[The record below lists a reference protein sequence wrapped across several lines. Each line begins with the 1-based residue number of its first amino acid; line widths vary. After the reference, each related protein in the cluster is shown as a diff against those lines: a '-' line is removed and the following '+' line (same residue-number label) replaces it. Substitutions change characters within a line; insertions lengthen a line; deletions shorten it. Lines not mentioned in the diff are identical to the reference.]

1 MRKFINLSA
10 IESRGLDIVIYN
22 NARQL
27 RKDAI
32 LLAETNKSYSSATS
46 LLILSSEEVIK
57 ATLVFLHSQG
67 YKVYLIKGAKR
78 FFSDHKIRHEVA
90 QLVEVGSSLMET
102 ITIWEEQREKP
113 LFKTKVKWLDWGL
126 NGLNDLVKSV
136 QPLVDSGKRIE
147 KLQEFN
153 DLKNQGLYVN
163 YKDKLL
169 TPQFQIDADE
179 YTTVKNIVER
189 TFKFYKSLRL
199 LYHPSIEKH
208 LSKKKIMKVRED
220 LELLINDAFKD
231 FEFNNNRKSYE

>member
-1 MRKFINLSA
+1 MQNFINLS
-10 IESRGLDIVIYN
+10 SNDSKGLDQSIYN
-22 NARQL
+22 NARKL
-27 RKDAI
+27 RNDAI
-32 LLAETNKSYSSATS
+32 LLAETNKSYCSATS
-46 LLILSSEEVIK
+46 LLILSSEEIIK

-67 YKVYLIKGAKR
+67 FKVYLIKGAKR

-102 ITIWEEQREKP
+102 MTIWEEQREKP

-126 NGLNDLVKSV
+126 NGLNDIVKSV

-163 YKDKLL
+163 YEDKLFS
-169 TPQFQIDADE
+169 PQFQIDADE

-208 LSKKKIMKVRED
+208 LSKKKIKETRKD

-231 FEFNNNRKSYE
+231 YEFNNKKNGYK

>member
-1 MRKFINLSA
+1 MKKFINLSPKD
-10 IESRGLDIVIYN
+10 SKGLDQPIYK
-22 NARQL
+22 NARHL
-27 RKDAI
+27 RKDAFA
-32 LLAETNKSYSSATS
+32 LAETNKSYSSATS

-57 ATLVFLHSQG
+57 ATLVFLHSQE

-78 FFSDHKIRHEVA
+78 FFSDHNIRHEVA

-102 ITIWEEQREKP
+102 INIWEEQREKP

-126 NGLNDLVKSV
+126 NGLNDLVKSA
-136 QPLVDSGKRIE
+136 QPLMNSGKRIE

-163 YKDKLL
+163 YEDRLL
-169 TPQFQIDADE
+169 SPQFQIVADE

-231 FEFNNNRKSYE
+231 YEFNNKRN